1 MVKTNNPKE
10 GGAQMSLYA
19 GMDLHSSNTYLGIM
33 DDKFKRVFSKRLRND
48 ISLIIASLEPFR
60 EELEGIVVESTY
72 NWYWLVDGLMDVGF
86 GDMHLANP
94 CAIKQ
99 YEGLKYT
106 DDRHDAFWLAHL
118 LVLGILPEGYIYPVE
133 DRPVRD
139 LLRKRS
145 FLVRKRTSHIHS
157 LRCMIERHTSERLSS
172 NEIKKLEV
180 PDLEIFFQDEHLN
193 LSAEVNVAA
202 ISFLTHHITRIQKAV
217 KKKVKLRE
225 PFELLKTVPGIGEI
239 LALTIMLEVGDI
251 SRFSKVGDFA
261 SYARCVPTKR
271 ISNEKSKGK
280 GNRKNG
286 NRYLNWAFVEA
297 SNFARRFNEKFL
309 RYSQRKTAKTNYI
322 VATKAICN
330 KLARVCYYIM
340 RDQVPFREE
349 DIFC

>member
-1 MVKTNNPKE
+1 
-10 GGAQMSLYA
+10 MSLYA
-19 GMDLHSSNTYLGIM
+19 GMDLHSTNTYLGIM
-33 DDKFKRVFSKRLRND
+33 DNKFKRVFKKRLNND
-48 ISLIIASLEPFR
+48 LSLIIANLEPFR
-60 EELEGIVVESTY
+60 EALKGIVVESTY
-72 NWYWLVDGLMDVGF
+72 NWYWLVDGLMDAGY
-86 GDMHLANP
+86 GNIHLANP

-118 LVLGILPEGYIYPVE
+118 LALGILHEGYIYPKE

-145 FLVRKRTSHIHS
+145 FLVRQRTSHIHS
-157 LRCMIERHTSERLSS
+157 VRCMIERHTSKRLSS
-172 NEIKKLEV
+172 NEIKKLEM
-180 PDLEIFFQDEHLN
+180 PDLEIFFPDEHLI
-193 LSAEVNVAA
+193 LSAGVNITA
-202 ISFLTHHITRIQKAV
+202 IAFLTHHITRIQKAV
-217 KKKVKLRE
+217 KKKAKLKE
-225 PFELLKTVPGIGEI
+225 PFKLLRTVPGIGEI

-251 SRFSKVGDFA
+251 SRFPKVGDFA
-261 SYARCVPTKR
+261 SYSRCVPTER

-286 NRYLNWAFVEA
+286 NRYLNWAFIEA
-297 SNFARRFNEKFL
+297 SNFARRHHEKFR
-309 RYSQRKTAKTNYI
+309 RYHQKKTAKTNYI

-349 DIFC
+349 AIFC

>member
-1 MVKTNNPKE
+1 M
-10 GGAQMSLYA
+10 ALYA
-19 GMDLHSSNTYLGIM
+19 GTDLHSSNTYLGIM
-33 DDKFKRVFSKRLRND
+33 GDKFKRVFKKGLKND
-48 ISLIIASLEPFR
+48 LSMILSNLEPFR
-60 EELEGIVVESTY
+60 EELNGIVEKST
-72 NWYWLVDGLMDVGF
+72 NNLYWLADGLMDAGY
-86 GDMHLANP
+86 GKIHLANP
-94 CAIKQ
+94 CAVKQ

-106 DDRHDAFWLAHL
+106 DDRHDTFWLAHL
-118 LVLGILPEGYIYPVE
+118 LVLGILPEGYIYPKY

-145 FLVRKRTSHIHS
+145 FLVRRRTCKIHS

-180 PDLEIFFQDEHLN
+180 QDLEIFFQDEHLL
-193 LSAEVNVAA
+193 LSAEANVAT
-202 ISFLTHHITRIQKAV
+202 ISFLSRHIARIQKAV
-217 KKKVKLRE
+217 KKRAMLKE
-225 PFELLKTVPGIGEI
+225 PFELLRTVPGIGEI

-251 SRFSKVGDFA
+251 NRFSKVRDFA
-261 SYARCVPTKR
+261 SYARCVPAER

-297 SNFARRFNEKFL
+297 SNFARRHNEKFL
-309 RYSQRKTAKTNYI
+309 RYYQRKTAKTNYI

-349 DIFC
+349 AIFC